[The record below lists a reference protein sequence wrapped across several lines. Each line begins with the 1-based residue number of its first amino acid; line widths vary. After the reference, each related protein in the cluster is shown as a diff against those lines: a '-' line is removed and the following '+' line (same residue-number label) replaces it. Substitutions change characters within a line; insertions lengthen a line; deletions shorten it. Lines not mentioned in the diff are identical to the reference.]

1 MKKDSINDAMDHLS
15 HDIFPRILPHIFSW
29 KKLYEANF
37 LYWYGVQPDLVVTE
51 LELLKEILSNRN
63 NNYSKMDL
71 EGFPKKILGDG
82 LPTSKGEKWAKMR
95 KLANHVFHGESL
107 KSMIPVMIMSCETML
122 ERWKIY
128 EDK

>member
-29 KKLYEANF
+29 KKLY
-37 LYWYGVQPDLVVTE
+37 DL
-51 LELLKEILSNRN
+51 K
-63 NNYSKMDL
+63 
-71 EGFPKKILGDG
+71 GFPKKILGDG

-107 KSMIPVMIMSCETML
+107 KYDSGDD
-122 ERWKIY
+122 Y
-128 EDK
+128 EL